1 MRAVLVDEVGAPPRL
16 VDVPEPNA
24 EPGRT
29 IVRVRAAVVSHLDVQ
44 VTRGEVPLPA
54 RFPLVPGTEAAGEV
68 VASSTFPIGA
78 PVRVRGGGVGVG
90 APGCWAELV
99 SAPDRAVTELASA
112 GSWGLAAAA
121 FSPAATAW
129 AAVHDVA
136 ALQAGERVLVT
147 GAAGAVGSVAVQLA
161 SAHGCTVVGQVGDG
175 RRGHLVPD
183 GATTVIATGDWD
195 SAVAEGNVGNLD
207 AVIDTVGGD
216 PLVAGIRALRPGG
229 RVALVGYTAGDQLA
243 MPLSE
248 LIVRDISLLPTNL
261 LRRGPGLVDR
271 GAELLGDLVAGKLS
285 LAVHEYPLDDHDRAI
300 GALFDRDVVG
310 RVVVVP

>member
-1 MRAVLVDEVGAPPRL
+1 MRAVVVDEVGAPPRL
-16 VDVPEPNA
+16 VERPEPGP

-44 VTRGEVPLPA
+44 VTRGQVPLPA

-68 VASSTFPIGA
+68 VASSTFPTGA

-99 SAPDRAVTELASA
+99 SAPDRAVTELASG

-136 ALQAGERVLVT
+136 ALQPEDRVLVT

-161 SAHGCTVVGQVGDG
+161 GAHGCAVVGQVGD
-175 RRGHLVPD
+175 RRRRELVPE
-183 GATTVIATGDWD
+183 GAAAVIATDDWPSALADGEVGD
-195 SAVAEGNVGNLD
+195 LD

-229 RVALVGYTAGDQLA
+229 RVALVGYTAGDRLA

-248 LIVRDISLLPTNL
+248 LILRDVALLPTNL
-261 LRRGPGLVDR
+261 LRRGPGLVER
-271 GAELLGDLVAGKLS
+271 GAELLADLVAGRLS
-285 LAVHEYPLDDHDRAI
+285 LAVHEYPLVDHDAAI

-310 RVVVVP
+310 RVVMVP